1 LQSPRSISLAAF
13 GGSIPRHSFAV
24 FGSFLPHSLRV
35 RSLPPLEFWL
45 EALQSMVATLAIA
58 LSSWGLGQLA
68 LRSLRWRDTD
78 PLSRFIW
85 SQVLG
90 LTVGGTAILCLA
102 FTGILHELSL
112 VALTLVGLLCA
123 VTEGACILAGANWHA
138 TRPQA
143 GVGEQ
148 GLLAQARVGR
158 PSFAVAI
165 ALAGLALGV
174 GVFASLAP
182 PAAPRVLAL
191 SLAAPKSLLLNGGF
205 LPGVSRGVESLS
217 TAHAGLN
224 LSQLWS
230 LWALA
235 LEGPVAANLLH
246 AYLAVLLAA
255 ATIVL
260 ARPLLGNADAWF
272 AGCLALLAPGVQ
284 FQLGVPLEVVPLA
297 LVAALAVNGL
307 FRGLAEPDAGQSLVA
322 AGILLGAAVAI
333 APAGVPFALALLPIY
348 WHATQSLLDPRR
360 AASNL
365 LPVALAAVCVAA
377 PWLWLGGETPT
388 ARLHAGKL
396 LVALGPVLTI
406 ALGGLAFA
414 RRLFGLSRLLVL
426 LVVYAT
432 LTIWLP
438 LGSAAWAPLLPL
450 CCVAATWGWCE
461 VQRLP
466 FAVRT
471 SGALLMLLLAAW
483 DLLAVTN
490 HRAAE
495 LLVASG
501 RRNRADY
508 LAECVGSYR
517 AAVVLD
523 QICVPGQRLLT
534 QSTENVYFS
543 CPTTFAG
550 AADDVPAI
558 GGSEKSADASDLLIA
573 RAAREGYAYLL
584 LAEPVTG
591 GNSNSHP
598 SPASVTEPGSVAANG
613 KILESNSEV
622 IPILEYC
629 SADDNNRSIRYRL
642 LKLQGPQAELSRVPP
657 VALAPGPDAAGRLP
671 RLPTR

>member
-1 LQSPRSISLAAF
+1 LLAALQ
-13 GGSIPRHSFAV
+13 AV
-24 FGSFLPHSLRV
+24 
-35 RSLPPLEFWL
+35 
-45 EALQSMVATLAIA
+45 VATLAIA

-78 PLSRFIW
+78 PLSRFVW

-90 LTVGGTAILCLA
+90 LIVGGAAILCLA
-102 FTGILHELSL
+102 FTSILHELSL
-112 VALTLVGLLCA
+112 AALTLVGLLCA
-123 VTEGACILAGANWHA
+123 ATEGACILAGANWHA
-138 TRPQA
+138 SRPQA
-143 GVGEQ
+143 DVGEQ
-148 GLLAQARVGR
+148 SLLAQARVGR
-158 PSFAVAI
+158 PSLAVAI
-165 ALAGLALGV
+165 TLAGLALGV

-182 PAAPRVLAL
+182 PAAPRVLTL
-191 SLAAPKSLLLNGGF
+191 GLAAPKSLLLNGGF
-205 LPGVSRGVESLS
+205 LPGGESLS

-235 LEGPVAANLLH
+235 LDGPVAANLFH

-255 ATIVL
+255 ATVVL

-284 FQLGVPLEVVPLA
+284 SQLGVPLEVVPLA

-322 AGILLGAAVAI
+322 AGVLLGAAVAI
-333 APAGVPFALALLPIY
+333 APTGVLFALALLLIY
-348 WHATQSLLDPRR
+348 WHATQSLLDQRR
-360 AASNL
+360 AASSL
-365 LPVALAAVCVAA
+365 VPVALAAACVAV
-377 PWLWLGGETPT
+377 PWLWLGGEAPT
-388 ARLHAGKL
+388 VRLHAGQL
-396 LVALGPVLTI
+396 LVALGPTVTI

-426 LVVYAT
+426 LVVYAA
-432 LTIWLP
+432 LTICLP
-438 LGSAAWAPLLPL
+438 LGYTAWAPLLPL

-461 VQRLP
+461 VRRLP
-466 FAVRT
+466 LAVRT
-471 SGALLMLLLAAW
+471 SVALLALSLAAW
-483 DLLAVTN
+483 DLLTVTN
-490 HRAAE
+490 HRAEE

-508 LAECVGSYR
+508 LADSVGSYR

-523 QICVPGQRLLT
+523 QICVPGQRLLS
-534 QSTENVYFS
+534 QSEENLYFS

-550 AADDVPAI
+550 APDDVPETD
-558 GGSEKSADASDLLIA
+558 GSDKSAGAADRLIA
-573 RAAREGYAYLL
+573 WAAREGYAYLL

-591 GNSNSHP
+591 GNSNP
-598 SPASVTEPGSVAANG
+598 RTSPASVTEPGSGAANG